1 MRCWCRCRNSADA
14 DKLFN
19 KSASI
24 LAAEHGGTPSINLG
38 KTIYFTGT
46 NTGVGKTVAAA
57 ATLRLARRHAVRC
70 AGLKPIA
77 TGGARAA
84 PGGPL
89 RNGDA
94 LELQAS
100 GSLALDYD
108 TVNPFCFEPAIA
120 PHLAARDAG
129 TSLDLPRLV
138 TWLQGA
144 APEAQLR
151 VVEGV
156 GGWRVPLYPAGY
168 TSDLPEALALDVI
181 LVVGLTLGCLNHARL
196 TLEAIERSGRCRMRG
211 WIGNAVDPAFERPQ
225 ANVETLV
232 DLLGK
237 PPLAL
242 VPRLDG
248 GARSPTGAPLLVWPD
263 APGLLELLGLGTGA
277 PACPRIAPEGGA

>member
-1 MRCWCRCRNSADA
+1 
-14 DKLFN
+14 
-19 KSASI
+19 
-24 LAAEHGGTPSINLG
+24 LG

-77 TGGARAA
+77 TGGTRAA

-94 LELQAS
+94 LELQAA

-108 TVNPFCFEPAIA
+108 TVNPFCFEPALA

-144 APEAQLR
+144 APDAQLR

-156 GGWRVPLYPAGY
+156 GGWRVPLHPTGF

-196 TLEAIERSGRCRMRG
+196 TLEAIERGGRCQLAG
-211 WIGNAVDPAFERPQ
+211 WIANAVDPTFERSED
-225 ANVETLV
+225 NVSSLT
-232 DLLGK
+232 DLLGV
-237 PPLAL
+237 PPAARI
-242 VPRLDG
+242 PHLD
-248 GARSPTGAPLLVWPD
+248 ATPRSPFGNPTHEFADDAASLLAAMGVLAPQRRLV
-263 APGLLELLGLGTGA
+263 
-277 PACPRIAPEGGA
+277 